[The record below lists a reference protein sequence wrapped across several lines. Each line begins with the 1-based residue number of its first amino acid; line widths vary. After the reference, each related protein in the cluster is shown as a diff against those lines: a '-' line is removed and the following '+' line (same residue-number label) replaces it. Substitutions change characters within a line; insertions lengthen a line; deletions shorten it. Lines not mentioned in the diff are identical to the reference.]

1 LLVVVY
7 GASVAA
13 VVIGGVLLGLF
24 VRRAAART
32 ADVHA
37 SHREAFALDRG
48 IAVLDRLRGLGFE
61 VACQSLVF
69 GMQGLHFLGL
79 LPSLRRDERRTPV
92 LVLPGYTE
100 DSGAMWWTARGL
112 ALRGHNPVLVDFP
125 STFAPIERN
134 VDFLAGRIA
143 EMRARYDGR
152 PVLVLAHSMG
162 GLIAR
167 ALLHE
172 RSDHGIAALVA
183 IASPF
188 QGTPTARLGAAFGLG
203 ASVRQMQPGSDL
215 LRRYPPEL
223 GCPVP
228 TLCAVARQEHI
239 VMPEWTATVAGA
251 QFEVVPEAYGHT
263 APLLLSSVL
272 DRAAA
277 FLAAHDPALTA
288 SRVPGP

>member
-1 LLVVVY
+1 MLLAVYCACVALLVL
-7 GASVAA
+7 
-13 VVIGGVLLGLF
+13 GGVLLGLF
-24 VRRAAART
+24 VRRAAARST
-32 ADVHA
+32 DVNA

-48 IAVLDRLRGLGFE
+48 IAAWDRLRGLGVE
-61 VACQSLVF
+61 IACQGLVF

-79 LPSLRRDERRTPV
+79 LPSLRGDERRTPV

-112 ALRGHNPVLVDFP
+112 AVRGHNPVLVDFP

-134 VDFLAGRIA
+134 AEFLAERIA
-143 EMRARYDGR
+143 ELRARHGGR

-162 GLIAR
+162 GLVAR
-167 ALLHE
+167 ALMHE

-188 QGTPTARLGAAFGLG
+188 RGTPTARLGAVFQLG
-203 ASVRQMQPGSDL
+203 TSVRQMQPGSDL

-263 APLLLSSVL
+263 APLLLPRVL

-288 SRVPGP
+288 SPAPGS